1 MTDSHASIEIR
12 HRFSAAVEGLES
24 QGEKLA
30 ILRAGVEPLAFT
42 PQTAGLH
49 EAVKTLSGDGVTR
62 AELIETAGGD
72 ADSSAA
78 AGIAY
83 YLERFSYG
91 RLLEWTITLDG
102 APLVTLHSHDPKFAP
117 NEEQDAPAQMA
128 LSRFAWIRREG
139 EALLLESATSR
150 GFAILSARAAALIGA
165 SQGQEIDDTDARALA
180 SALWRFGFF
189 EDTEM
194 AETPARRTWQFH
206 DKLMHEVS
214 RWNRHTGQIGA
225 SYRFK
230 DEMPSAPA
238 IKPPLEGEP
247 VTLPEVD
254 EAAIARDSASLVDI
268 MGRRQSGREFGG
280 QPLTVTDLSAF
291 LARVA
296 RITGVTKD
304 PLQDLLSRPYPSGG
318 SIHEMEFYIAVRV
331 CEGLEPGV
339 YHYQSD
345 VHRLVHLP
353 DSAAAAER
361 MHFVSAIA
369 MGQPEDPADTVVVLA
384 SRVPRMAWKYEAM
397 AYRAT
402 LFNAGVIYQTMYLVA
417 TDMGLQGCANGVG
430 DSRIFAEVTGQDPFE
445 ETSIAEFALSGP
457 ADAG

>member
-1 MTDSHASIEIR
+1 M
-12 HRFSAAVEGLES
+12 VEGLES
-24 QGEKLA
+24 EGEKLT
-30 ILRAGVEPLAFT
+30 ILRAGVEPLTFT
-42 PQTAGLH
+42 PQTAGLS

-72 ADSSAA
+72 AEPSAA

-102 APLVTLHSHDPKFAP
+102 APLATVHSHDPKFAP
-117 NEEQDAPAQMA
+117 DEVQDAPPQLA
-128 LSRFAWIRREG
+128 LSRFAWMRREDD
-139 EALLLESATSR
+139 ALLLESATSR
-150 GFAILSARAAALIGA
+150 GFAILSTRAAALIGA
-165 SQGQEIDDTDARALA
+165 AQDPASNDADGPALA

-189 EDTEM
+189 DDPTMTEP
-194 AETPARRTWQFH
+194 PARRTWQFH

-214 RWNRHTGQIGA
+214 RWNRHTGQIGG

-230 DEMPSAPA
+230 DDMPSAPA
-238 IKPPLEGEP
+238 IKPAMEGEP
-247 VTLPEVD
+247 IALPEID
-254 EAAIARDSASLVDI
+254 EAAAARDSASLVEI

-280 QPLTVTDLSAF
+280 QRLTVADLSDF

-296 RITGVTKD
+296 RITDVTED
-304 PLQDLLSRPYPSGG
+304 PVQDLLSRPYPSGG

-345 VHRLVHLP
+345 VHRLVLLA

-361 MHFVSAIA
+361 MHLVSSIA
-369 MGQPEDPADTVVVLA
+369 MGQPEDPPDTVIVLA

-402 LFNAGVIYQTMYLVA
+402 LLNAGVIYQTMYLVA

-430 DSRIFAEVTGQDPFE
+430 DSRIFAEVTGLDPFE